1 MIIIFL
7 FPGRVLVTVIK
18 NFAILNVQHVI
29 ANRNIK

>member
-1 MIIIFL
+1 MIFL

-18 NFAILNVQHVI
+18 KFAILNVHYVI